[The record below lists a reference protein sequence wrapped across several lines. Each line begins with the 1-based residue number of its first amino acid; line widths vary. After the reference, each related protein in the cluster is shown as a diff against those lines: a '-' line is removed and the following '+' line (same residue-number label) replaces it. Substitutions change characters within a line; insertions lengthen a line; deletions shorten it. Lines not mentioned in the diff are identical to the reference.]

1 MSKRK
6 RNNLTDLLGQILT
19 EIGLYDELYDF
30 MKCKPTHAYDIFI
43 KINYIVS
50 IFFY

>member
-6 RNNLTDLLGQILT
+6 RPNLTDLLGQMLT

-30 MKCKPTHAYDIFI
+30 MKCKPTHTYEIFLV
-43 KINYIVS
+43 INYIVS
-50 IFFY
+50 LFFY